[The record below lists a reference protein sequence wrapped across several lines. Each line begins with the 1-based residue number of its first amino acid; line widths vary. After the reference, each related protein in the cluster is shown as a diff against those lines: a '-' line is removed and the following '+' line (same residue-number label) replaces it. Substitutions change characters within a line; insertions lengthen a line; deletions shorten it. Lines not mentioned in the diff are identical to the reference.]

1 MIEPRYATL
10 KTLFADRVFRIP
22 QYQRFYSWQT
32 RQREDLFSDLETL
45 AERGGDNHHFMATIV
60 CYRTGEVKPVGSTE
74 YRVFDV
80 VDGQQRMTTLILVL
94 KSIEL
99 ALDADSDER
108 AELAKVIVKRDG
120 NLVLLQSNNANER
133 IFNAFLRE
141 GRRPTRAEILT
152 HADRNL
158 AEAIAQCAEFVQRW
172 RERHGDLMSLLRLV
186 QNRLGFVIYDTE
198 ESRTVYSIFEALN
211 SRGLAVDWLD
221 KCKSLLMGLAFELAG
236 SDVAATSAIDTLQNI
251 WGEIYRQIAHVSV
264 AGHEILRVT
273 ATLYYGTWQGK
284 PLSAEESLE
293 MIRKDSDHPDK
304 PRRIAERLLDVTRKL
319 VALEEN
325 RFLGPNTRI
334 LHARILAVALE
345 STDSLSEAELRR
357 ALDQWERV
365 TFRIF
370 GLYGRDS
377 RTKVGEYVRL
387 AAAIVAKRPGATGY
401 GEIMAALRH
410 LGRDYSIESA
420 MEHFSESWYDDP
432 EATRYVLWRYEEHL
446 ARLTGRA
453 ATVDEQA
460 RQEIWR
466 RRATDS
472 IEHIFPQNPAPG
484 GAWEGKMRRADSPAE
499 DHRDHVDRLGNL
511 ILLPITLNIEAKRRR
526 FSEKKTVYERH
537 NLRMIRE
544 VLEKDDWTLAEI
556 EEREQRLAEWA
567 RGEWDDLPEE

>member
-158 AEAIAQCAEFVQRW
+158 ADAIAQCADFVEHW
-172 RERHGDLMSLLRLV
+172 REQHGDLMSLLRLV

-198 ESRTVYSIFEALN
+198 ESRTVYSLFEALN

-221 KCKSLLMGLAFELAG
+221 KCKSLLMGQAFELAG
-236 SDVAATSAIDTLQNI
+236 SDAAATSAIDTLQNI
-251 WGEIYRQIAHVSV
+251 WGEIYRQIAQVSV

-293 MIRKDSDHPDK
+293 MIRRDADHPDK
-304 PRRIAERLLDVTRKL
+304 PRQIGERLLDVTRKL
-319 VALEEN
+319 AALEEN
-325 RFLGPNTRI
+325 RFLGPITRI
-334 LHARILAVALE
+334 LHARILGVALE
-345 STDSLSEAELRR
+345 STDSLSGTELRR

-387 AAAIVAKRPGATGY
+387 AAAIVGGRPGASNSA
-401 GEIMAALRH
+401 EIMDALRH
-410 LGRDYSIESA
+410 LGRDFTIDGA
-420 MEHFSESWYDDP
+420 MDEFSKSWYDDP
-432 EATRYVLWRYEEHL
+432 VSTRYLLWRYEEHL

-453 ATVDEQA
+453 ATVDEQV

-466 RRATDS
+466 LRATDS
-472 IEHIFPQNPAPG
+472 IEHIFPQNPQQG
-484 GAWEGKMRRADSPAE
+484 GAWHDKMRRGNQAPVDQ
-499 DHRDHVDRLGNL
+499 RDHVDRIGNL
-511 ILLPITLNIEAKRRR
+511 ILLPIALNSEARNSG
-526 FSEKKTVYERH
+526 FAVKKEIYERH
-537 NLRMIRE
+537 NLRMVRE
-544 VLEKDDWTLAEI
+544 VLVESDWTLLEI
-556 EEREQRLAEWA
+556 EQREQRLAEFA
-567 RGEWDDLPEE
+567 RSEWDDLSAA